1 MRELGQMRFN
11 EEYGLAFLDP
21 TESVFPTAVIEAAF
35 THDVVP
41 LW

>member
-1 MRELGQMRFN
+1 MRFN

-21 TESVFPTAVIEAAF
+21 TESVFPTSVTEAAF
-35 THDVVP
+35 THDVAP